1 MAINRRVDRYY
12 GLAQEYLFALCFLEC
27 VAFARQ
33 DIAATPQVDRAPLSN
48 ATNDPI
54 RSLVKCY
61 IVPDY
66 RTKEGART
74 VSAGLSSASREN
86 VQKNRR
92 FGRLVENRCQT
103 RLSRYFSND
112 IPKLHSN
119 SAHSTSADNT
129 ATPPPTDRVPL
140 SNENRAEKSARLK
153 CG

>member
-1 MAINRRVDRYY
+1 MGDVSKIYFRAQSFSKHDYLRSKQQPTADKSAEAQQADRV
-12 GLAQEYLFALCFLEC
+12 
-27 VAFARQ
+27 
-33 DIAATPQVDRAPLSN
+33 PLSN
-48 ATNDPI
+48 ENRAEKSA
-54 RSLVKCY
+54 RLKCD
-61 IVPDY
+61 IVADY

-74 VSAGLSSASREN
+74 VAAGLSSASREN
-86 VQKNRR
+86 VQKNRG

>member
-1 MAINRRVDRYY
+1 MIAETAQKKSCRVNSSFSYH
-12 GLAQEYLFALCFLEC
+12 
-27 VAFARQ
+27 
-33 DIAATPQVDRAPLSN
+33 
-48 ATNDPI
+48 
-54 RSLVKCY
+54 

-74 VSAGLSSASREN
+74 VAAGLSSASREN

-129 ATPPPTDRVPL
+129 ATLPQTDRGPL
-140 SNENRAEKSARLK
+140 SNETSDPKRSLVK

>member
-1 MAINRRVDRYY
+1 
-12 GLAQEYLFALCFLEC
+12 LC
-27 VAFARQ
+27 
-33 DIAATPQVDRAPLSN
+33 D
-48 ATNDPI
+48 
-54 RSLVKCY
+54 

-74 VSAGLSSASREN
+74 VAAGLSSASREN

-92 FGRLVENRCQT
+92 FGRLVENRCKT
-103 RLSRYFSND
+103 CLSRYFSND

-140 SNENRAEKSARLK
+140 VAQKTRHLQRRLSRLCHIVPDYRTFIEDYLKIVEFIEWLKDFYPEKAAFLTK
-153 CG
+153 NA